1 MLGWLPEVAVE
12 VALAPHAAGRRYEQ
26 QLAVL
31 AVEIDL
37 GFDHPGEGR
46 RDRDRPPR
54 VVLAVVGLGAV
65 EDRARGQARALH
77 EMRPERIELS
87 TSGLKDRRSLGLVK
101 TPLTT
106 ELRAL
111 THPCVS

>member
-1 MLGWLPEVAVE
+1 MSLCE
-12 VALAPHAAGRRYEQ
+12 
-26 QLAVL
+26 
-31 AVEIDL
+31 
-37 GFDHPGEGR
+37 
-46 RDRDRPPR
+46 RDRHT
-54 VVLAVVGLGAV
+54 G
-65 EDRARGQARALH
+65 

-111 THPCVS
+111 THPCVIRLCLSQGAGVLADRRGSRITIGIVRPALRR